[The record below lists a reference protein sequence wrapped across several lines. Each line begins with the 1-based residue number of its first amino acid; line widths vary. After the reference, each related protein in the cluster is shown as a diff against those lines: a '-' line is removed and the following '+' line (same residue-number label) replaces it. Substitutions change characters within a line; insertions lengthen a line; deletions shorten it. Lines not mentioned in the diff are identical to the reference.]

1 MALVKYQFRPG
12 INKELTSYANEGGW
26 TDSDKIR
33 FRFGK
38 PEKIGGWDQLGEDK
52 LTGAARALHDR
63 GEGLQVHQ
71 DHREQDL

>member
-38 PEKIGGWDQLGEDK
+38 PEKIGGWLKNSTNSFLELVERCIHIK
-52 LTGAARALHDR
+52 LL
-63 GEGLQVHQ
+63 L
-71 DHREQDL
+71 

>member
-26 TDSDKIR
+26 RDSDKIR

-38 PEKIGGWDQLGEDK
+38 PEKIGGWSKNSVNSFLELAEHYIHIK
-52 LTGAARALHDR
+52 LLPLLLTIH
-63 GEGLQVHQ
+63 
-71 DHREQDL
+71 

>member
-38 PEKIGGWDQLGEDK
+38 PEKIGGWSK
-52 LTGAARALHDR
+52 NSTDR
-63 GEGLQVHQ
+63 KSVV
-71 DHREQDL
+71 

>member
-26 TDSDKIR
+26 RDSDKIR

-38 PEKIGGWDQLGEDK
+38 PEKIGGWLKIQPI
-52 LTGAARALHDR
+52 
-63 GEGLQVHQ
+63 VF
-71 DHREQDL
+71 